1 MRLLAVVVVI
11 GALAVSGVVARKHFE
26 QPASAAPVTFS
37 AFYLD
42 IGASASLGMQPNG
55 IVNHNGRR
63 TNTGYANDLVL
74 QEAYKGIAL
83 TLTQVGCPGETVET
97 MVSPKTGDHCFTLP
111 TTQMSMS
118 QQFLT
123 AHHGDA
129 GLVTID
135 LGFNDI
141 RLCLA
146 PAVVNQTCVNR
157 AIAAVKLDTPKFV
170 KQLKAAA
177 GPHVIF
183 VGLEYNDPYLSHYL
197 RAENGPADAAATL
210 VAMDSFNAALGAA
223 YKAGGVLVADVPKY
237 FNTDDTTLVTEPN
250 VGTIPQ
256 NVESA
261 CQLTWMCYST
271 PFGPDDH
278 PNDAGYITIAE
289 AIAAVLPKS
298 W

>member
-1 MRLLAVVVVI
+1 
-11 GALAVSGVVARKHFE
+11 
-26 QPASAAPVTFS
+26 
-37 AFYLD
+37 
-42 IGASASLGMQPNG
+42 
-55 IVNHNGRR
+55 
-63 TNTGYANDLVL
+63 
-74 QEAYKGIAL
+74 
-83 TLTQVGCPGETVET
+83 
-97 MVSPKTGDHCFTLP
+97 
-111 TTQMSMS
+111 MS

-123 AHHGDA
+123 SHRGDA

-146 PAVVNQTCVNR
+146 PAEVNQTCVNR
-157 AIAAVKLDTPKFV
+157 AIAAVKLDTPKYV

-177 GPHVIF
+177 GPHVLF

-197 RAENGPADAAATL
+197 RADTGPADAAATL
-210 VAMDSFNAALGAA
+210 VAMDSFNAALDTA
-223 YKAGGVLVADVPKY
+223 YKPAVSWWRMCRNISILTTRRWSRSRTSARFPK
-237 FNTDDTTLVTEPN
+237 
-250 VGTIPQ
+250 